1 MQPES
6 LILGVVT
13 DVDGFEVKI
22 SLPFSMNGKLE
33 AFDVHP
39 LYKKALT
46 DKYNGNSDEVR
57 FIMSTLIEIKS

>member
-22 SLPFSMNGKLE
+22 SLPFSMNGRLE
-33 AFDVHP
+33 AFDIHP
-39 LYKKALT
+39 SYKKALT
-46 DKYNGNSDEVR
+46 DKYNGNSEEVR
-57 FIMSTLIEIKS
+57 FVKSALT